1 MTDLF
6 SDRTW
11 FAVVSRPGKQEL
23 VRDELERQRYRA
35 FLPMCRRERRN
46 GGRKEVVIRPLFDRY
61 MFVGC
66 HAEQPFGPIGNTR
79 GVAFIV
85 RGAGSIPCR
94 VPPIALRAVKSRCD
108 KDGGAVDLARRP
120 PKERW
125 APEQPLR
132 VVDGPFK
139 DFVGLFAGASGETAK
154 ILLDLFGNLRVMSI
168 SLQCLEPVAA
178 PYGTA
183 VAVQAADAI

>member
-6 SDRTW
+6 SDRMW
-11 FAVVSRPGKQEL
+11 FAVVSHPGKQEL
-23 VRDELERQRYRA
+23 VRNELERQRYRA

-46 GGRKEVVIRPLFDRY
+46 GGKAEVVIRPLFDRY
-61 MFVGC
+61 LFVGC
-66 HAEQPFGPIGNTR
+66 HTEQPFGPIGNTR

-85 RGAGSIPCR
+85 RSARGVPCR
-94 VPPIALRAVKSRCD
+94 VSPLALRAVKSRCD
-108 KDGGAVDLARRP
+108 KDGGAVDLVRKP

-132 VVDGPFK
+132 VLDGPFK

-154 ILLDLFGNLRVMSI
+154 VLLDMFGQLRVLSI
-168 SLQCLEPVAA
+168 PLQCLEPAAA

-183 VAVQAADAI
+183 VAVQIAD